1 MNIRIDKYAITNDS
15 RQYMVSE
22 VKVSTGEKTAGEEV
36 LLNTTFHSNI
46 PSALEA
52 LLERKVKESDAKTLG
67 EFKKDFDEAIAWIK
81 AQFEGL
87 DIK

>member
-36 LLNTTFHSNI
+36 LLNTTFHSSL
-46 PSALEA
+46 PSALDA
-52 LLERKVKESDAKTLG
+52 LLKRKIKESDAKTLG
-67 EFKKDFDEAIAWIK
+67 ELKKDFDEAVLWIK
-81 AQFEGL
+81 SQFEGL
-87 DIK
+87 L